1 MGEQAAT
8 KLSKYQQLFKEQCA
22 KQLELWRQA
31 DVISGEDLYQFLH
44 RIKGSGASI
53 GLPLWSMQAELL
65 LDDLHQS
72 QTEGREPKTWTR
84 DTLFLFLNPLLQVAA
99 EGDYTTD
106 AGHGEPV
113 SENVFVLLVTDQA
126 AVVTEV
132 KAELE
137 GLGWSVIAMDS
148 PSRATRSFFRYK
160 PDLLIVDDKL
170 NLERTP
176 EGQYLLQKV
185 EEHGIGRVLI
195 GEQVPDDALER
206 WDAVFE
212 RPLTRVSWTAACKRL
227 VRRRDLARQMVRES
241 SLSIQILHQQWH
253 QMRSWLGERAVLAY
267 LDIERLREINEQR
280 GYAAGDEAME
290 KLGGM
295 LRERFPTAGVYHGV
309 EDEYYLVLPSDDP
322 KRVEGDLQHACRS
335 LPWLTINIRVMQA
348 LPGEEIALALRRL
361 RDGNVFAA
369 HAETAAALEAAK
381 PQYLAIIDDDEI
393 VRSLL
398 EEQFKLLPGVRIM
411 SYREGESFFED
422 AWHKQDGQYLLII
435 DGMLPRMDGFEVVYK
450 VRTQYDADK
459 YSILMLTGRKSE
471 KDIVRGLELGVDDYI
486 TKPFGI
492 RELEARVK
500 RLFKRL
506 ER

>member
-1 MGEQAAT
+1 M
-8 KLSKYQQLFKEQCA
+8 KISKMIKYQQLFKEQST
-22 KQLELWRQA
+22 KQFESWRTA
-31 DVISGEDLYQFLH
+31 ESVSTEDLYQFLH
-44 RIKGSGASI
+44 RVKGSGASI
-53 GLPLWSMQAELL
+53 GLPLWSLQAELL
-65 LDDLHQS
+65 LDDLHRAGGEHNRKQWA
-72 QTEGREPKTWTR
+72 REE
-84 DTLFLFLNPLLQVAA
+84 LFAFLNPLLQVAV
-99 EGDYTTD
+99 EGDGQPAETAT
-106 AGHGEPV
+106 G
-113 SENVFVLLVTDQA
+113 SLMTENVFVLLVTQQA

-148 PSRATRSFFRYK
+148 AARATRSFFRYK

-170 NLERTP
+170 ALDQTS
-176 EGQYLLQKV
+176 EGRYLLQKV

-195 GEQVPDDALER
+195 GEQVPDSATEQ

-212 RPLTRVSWTAACKRL
+212 RPLAWVSWMGTCKRL
-227 VRRRDLARQMVRES
+227 VRRRDLARQRMRES
-241 SLSIQILHQQWH
+241 SLSIQILEQQWPH
-253 QMRSWLGERAVLAY
+253 VKNWLGERAVLAY
-267 LDIERLREINEQR
+267 LDIERLREINELR
-280 GYAAGDEAME
+280 GYAAGDEEME
-290 KLGGM
+290 KLASL
-295 LRERFPTAGVYHGV
+295 LRERFPEAGVYHGS
-309 EDEYYLVLPSDDP
+309 EDEFYLLLQADSPQQVQ
-322 KRVEGDLQHACRS
+322 EDLLQACRA
-335 LPWLTINIRVMQA
+335 LPWLTINVRVMPV
-348 LPGEEIALALRRL
+348 LPNEEISLALRRL
-361 RDGNVFAA
+361 RDGNLFAA
-369 HAETAAALEAAK
+369 HAEMAATAEIVQT
-381 PQYLAIIDDDEI
+381 QYLAIIDDDEI

-398 EEQFKLLPGVRIM
+398 SEQFKLLPNLNIM
-411 SYREGESFFED
+411 SYREGESFFDD

-471 KDIVRGLELGVDDYI
+471 KDIVRALELGVDDYI